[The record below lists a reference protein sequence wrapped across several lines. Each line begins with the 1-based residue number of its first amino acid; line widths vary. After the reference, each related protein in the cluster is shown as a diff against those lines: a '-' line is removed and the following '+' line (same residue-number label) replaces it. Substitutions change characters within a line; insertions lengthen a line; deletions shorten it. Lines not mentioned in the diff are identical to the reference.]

1 MVADKV
7 VADGYIKLLAL
18 NIGHLETEIIMER
31 NTNSQYDIDV
41 FREKYENIKGVI
53 IFVIHMYYD
62 NDIMF
67 SDYQKS
73 MWRYSLFWLFTE
85 FYEQENGKMVECND
99 IKNDEL

>member
-1 MVADKV
+1 M
-7 VADGYIKLLAL
+7 G
-18 NIGHLETEIIMER
+18 
-31 NTNSQYDIDV
+31 
-41 FREKYENIKGVI
+41 
-53 IFVIHMYYD
+53 YD

-85 FYEQENGKMVECND
+85 FYNQENGKMVERND